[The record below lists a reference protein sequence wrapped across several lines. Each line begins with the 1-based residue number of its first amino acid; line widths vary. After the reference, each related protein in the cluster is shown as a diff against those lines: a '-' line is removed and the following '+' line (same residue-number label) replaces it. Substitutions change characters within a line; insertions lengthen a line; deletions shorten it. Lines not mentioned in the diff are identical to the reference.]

1 MKKLLVI
8 LSLVI
13 SVISFGQILKLRTT
27 AVAYRIKKN
36 SQFTQWSKW
45 EKTSVLVSV
54 NIRDGRIIIDSS
66 MEQIY
71 DILDGNYDE
80 SNGIGRYYCM
90 DSNGKRCIIEIV
102 NETRNLYIRY
112 NDWEHVYDFYVIK

>member
-1 MKKLLVI
+1 M
-8 LSLVI
+8 
-13 SVISFGQILKLRTT
+13 LKLRTT

-36 SQFTQWSKW
+36 AQFTQWSKW
-45 EKTSVLVSV
+45 EKTSVLVSI
-54 NIRDGRIIIDSS
+54 NIRDGRIAIDSS

-71 DILDGNYDE
+71 DILDGYYDDT
-80 SNGIGRYYCM
+80 N
-90 DSNGKRCIIEIV
+90 EIV